1 MGLAHSPRVVTDS
14 LALYIDTVNTKSY
27 PGSGNTLYNIV
38 STDNVSVTGGL
49 VYTNNAINMAGS
61 ANYIDFTI
69 PNFSTS
75 SVTVE
80 IVAKLESL
88 NNVMPFGWLIYDVYC
103 SANTVGFNTG
113 AGDIYGLS
121 GTQTADLGLL
131 NNIKHYVFVMRSDV
145 AYTNNKIYVNGQ
157 AQSLAQR
164 LAAEN
169 TGNRN
174 FNSGSGRIAGW
185 RQNTNYRMPMELY
198 LFKVYTRELSSD
210 EVQQNFNALRGRF
223 NV

>member
-1 MGLAHSPRVVTDS
+1 
-14 LALYIDTVNTKSY
+14 
-27 PGSGNTLYNIV
+27 V

>member
-1 MGLAHSPRVVTDS
+1 MGLAHSPKVVTDS
-14 LALYIDTVNTKSY
+14 LALYIDTINTKSY

-38 STDNVSVTGGL
+38 NTDNVSVVGGL
-49 VYTNNAINMAGS
+49 VSTNNAINMAGS
-61 ANYIDFTI
+61 TNYIDFTI

-75 SVTVE
+75 VCTVE

-88 NNVMPFGWLIYDVYC
+88 NNVMPFGWLRYDVFC
-103 SANTVGFNTG
+103 SANNVGYNT
-113 AGDIYGLS
+113 ASSDVYGLS
-121 GTQTADLGLL
+121 GTQTADLGML

-145 AYTNNKIYVNGQ
+145 SYSNNKIYVNGQ

-185 RQNTNYRMPMELY
+185 RHDTNYRMPMELY

-210 EVQQNFNALRGRF
+210 EVQQNFNAIRGRF
-223 NV
+223 GI